1 MKREVSLY
9 LDLLRF
15 LAAGTV
21 FLQHFSWM
29 HFSGGLFYQIE
40 PYGAQAVIVFF
51 VLSGYVIGHVTDR
64 PGVSGRCY
72 ALDRAARIYSVVL
85 PALVL
90 TFALDA
96 LGRAVRPALF
106 LNGWYNGAE
115 PLAAQFLQAAFF
127 VNQIWFVQMHPG
139 TNVPYWS
146 MGYEIWYYVI
156 FGCMI
161 FLSRRWAVISTLAL
175 LVMVGPRIAALF
187 PVWLAGL
194 AAQRLSRR
202 LGETS
207 RSIGWLFFGGSFL
220 VWASF
225 EIVAHLLGMRRY
237 VPDIPH
243 QSRELWQDLLFG
255 VFMLVHLFGLNSI
268 APALG
273 PVLEP
278 LARPI
283 RWLAGRSFALYLL
296 QVPFLQFM
304 LVLSPFPVDS
314 WRGRVLVVVGTLV
327 LVVLVAEVTE
337 RRKDSWRQWF
347 GVVAARL
354 LPTGTA

>member
-15 LAAGTV
+15 LAAATV

-29 HFSGGLFYQIE
+29 HFSGGLLYQIE

-51 VLSGYVIGHVTDR
+51 VLSGYLIGHVTDR
-64 PGVSGRCY
+64 PGASGRGY

-96 LGRAVRPALF
+96 WGNAVRPELYQ
-106 LNGWYNGAE
+106 NGWYNGAE
-115 PLAAQFLQAAFF
+115 PVIAQFLQAGFF
-127 VNQIWFVQMHPG
+127 VNQIWFVYMYPG

-146 MGYEIWYYVI
+146 MGYEVWYYVI

-161 FLSRRWAVISTLAL
+161 FLPRRWAVLSTLAL
-175 LVMVGPRIAALF
+175 LAMVGPRIGALF

-202 LGETS
+202 IGDIS
-207 RSIGWLFFGGSFL
+207 RTTGWLMVVGSFL
-220 VWASF
+220 AWVGF
-225 EIVAHLLGMRRY
+225 EVGAHLLGMRHY

-243 QSRELWQDLLFG
+243 QSRDLWQDLLFG
-255 VFMLVHLFGLNSI
+255 ILMAVHLFGLNSI
-268 APALG
+268 APALA

-278 LARPI
+278 FARPI
-283 RWLAGRSFALYLL
+283 RWLAGRSFTLYLL
-296 QVPFLQFM
+296 QVPLLQFM

-314 WRGRVLVVVGTLV
+314 WRGRALVVFGALALV
-327 LVVLVAEVTE
+327 ALVAEVTE
-337 RRKDSWRQWF
+337 RRKDNWRHWL
-347 GVVAARL
+347 GMAAARL
-354 LPTGTA
+354 LPVGTV

>member
-40 PYGAQAVIVFF
+40 PYGSQAVIVFF
-51 VLSGYVIGHVTDR
+51 VLSGYLIGHVTDR
-64 PGVSGRCY
+64 PGVSGRGY
-72 ALDRAARIYSVVL
+72 ALDRAARVYSVVL

-96 LGRAVRPALF
+96 LGRALCPDLF
-106 LNGWYNGAE
+106 VDGWYNGSE
-115 PLAAQFLQAAFF
+115 PLAAQFFQSAFF

-146 MGYEIWYYVI
+146 MGYEVWYYVI

-161 FLSRRWAVISTLAL
+161 FLPRRWAVVSTLAL
-175 LVMVGPRIAALF
+175 LAMVGPRIAALF

-202 LGETS
+202 VGQT
-207 RSIGWLFFGGSFL
+207 RRATGWLLFGGSFL
-220 VWASF
+220 AWASF
-225 EIVAHLLGMRRY
+225 EIAAHLLGLRVY

-243 QSRELWQDLLFG
+243 QSRELWQDLLIG
-255 VFMLVHLFGLNSI
+255 VFVAVHLFGMNSV

-278 LARPI
+278 FARPI

-296 QVPFLQFM
+296 QMPFLQFM

-314 WRGRVLVVVGTLV
+314 WPGRALVVVGTLV
-327 LVVLVAEVTE
+327 LVALVAEVTE
-337 RRKDSWRQWF
+337 RRKDVWRQWF
-347 GVVAARL
+347 GGVAAWVVPVR
-354 LPTGTA
+354 TV